1 MKSNSPEVRT
11 LVQAIAT
18 KLVLLEVQMDSK
30 GIGSAL
36 YGMYIL
42 YMDRMDGYIYGRMNR
57 WMDGWMDR

>member
-36 YGMYIL
+36 YGMNIL
-42 YMDRMDGYIYGRMNR
+42 YMDRMDVMDVYMDE
-57 WMDGWMDR
+57 WMDG